1 MPGCGCGKEKPCSLY
16 TLCARGCPNPTRR
29 RIPVLQKKRVGADD
43 SQDDLP
49 FEDDEDDCE
58 EFEKA
63 TMKIQKHFGD
73 FITDVCC
80 SFKKRKVNIEML
92 TLYLQSSFPVM
103 KPRSKE
109 LNEATSMEQVFKIV
123 VDQACSWFDYQV
135 ILSIIEKFGD
145 SSDKDRAQEYEKE
158 FKEYAER
165 RLPKEERHI
174 EIGNGAKVGTRQ
186 LVVKVDKE
194 WAEVNFNEL
203 DKLRGSFASILGVR
217 RRELYLTDVREGCIM
232 MTFMIQEEL
241 ASKLFPTKSCLTA
254 KQIHSLKSE
263 SVIFVKC
270 GKFTWR
276 TSTNRRSEERSD
288 TGKVETETKMVFIN
302 FNNN

>member
-1 MPGCGCGKEKPCSLY
+1 MTSSEETKVGTTRHHSDYYPSESGVEDTGYSTKSDLVTYDKDSSNGSETECFKLMPGCGCGKEKPCSLY

-135 ILSIIEKFGD
+135 TKTVYRYI
-145 SSDKDRAQEYEKE
+145 Y
-158 FKEYAER
+158 
-165 RLPKEERHI
+165 H
-174 EIGNGAKVGTRQ
+174 
-186 LVVKVDKE
+186 
-194 WAEVNFNEL
+194 
-203 DKLRGSFASILGVR
+203 GV
-217 RRELYLTDVREGCIM
+217 
-232 MTFMIQEEL
+232 
-241 ASKLFPTKSCLTA
+241 
-254 KQIHSLKSE
+254 
-263 SVIFVKC
+263 
-270 GKFTWR
+270 
-276 TSTNRRSEERSD
+276 
-288 TGKVETETKMVFIN
+288 
-302 FNNN
+302 